1 MRRILKYPL
10 KTDGGIIEIRG
21 PVIRVLKIKNQNGRP
36 MIWIEMDESLT
47 DVVLLI
53 ASIGTGWK
61 VSSNLQNWR
70 YIDTEFED
78 EFVWHFYGKVLNE
91 EEEEILADFKV
102 KYADAKY
109 HLAGSFVD
117 KGVIPILVQ
126 HVQQRNIAHHQSHHD
141 PVLIPCGC
149 KHAFEF
155 VVDDSNIRQLGY
167 YRQQCILQGAVILA
181 GDERVTPFPE
191 DLVIQLVF

>member
-21 PVIRVLKIKNQNGRP
+21 PVIRALRIKSQNGKP
-36 MIWIEMDESLT
+36 MIWIEMDESLD

-61 VSSNLQNWR
+61 VSSNLQNWK

-91 EEEEILADFKV
+91 EEEESDDVIRDAFIELMEDDNILW
-102 KYADAKY
+102 
-109 HLAGSFVD
+109 S
-117 KGVIPILVQ
+117 
-126 HVQQRNIAHHQSHHD
+126 
-141 PVLIPCGC
+141 
-149 KHAFEF
+149 
-155 VVDDSNIRQLGY
+155 
-167 YRQQCILQGAVILA
+167 
-181 GDERVTPFPE
+181 
-191 DLVIQLVF
+191 